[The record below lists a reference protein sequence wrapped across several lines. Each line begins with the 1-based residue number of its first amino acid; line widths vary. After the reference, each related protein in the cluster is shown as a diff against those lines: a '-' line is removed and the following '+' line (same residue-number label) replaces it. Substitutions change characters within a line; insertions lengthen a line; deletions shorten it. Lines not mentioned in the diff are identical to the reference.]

1 MAVCV
6 LLLLVLALAAV
17 VDIGDSF
24 SSNSSSKL
32 LAVLNASA
40 PVNEVLF
47 HIDVW
52 TGEADVAGALRGP
65 ASSNLESVIR
75 SEVSGDWKRGQV
87 VLQLANQA
95 RTPELKQ
102 AIYTGLWKE
111 LQQTKQI
118 YDPLKIL
125 DFYDQL
131 AFNSDVPPALLQL
144 VHHTFISRSAQ
155 LLEAPF
161 HTNSRTATFPLV
173 DSLLHRL
180 TFSALDYLRD
190 ILELVYDAV
199 LALETPLS
207 VVERLGNFTGSLTQ
221 LALANLQLLQR
232 EELTRD
238 DAAADTL
245 GLAMQ
250 DNLRRLLD
258 QPSFEQEVETSLRQQ
273 IYAQLPSDE
282 QLLYTAHKVCIR
294 NVTDSNAYI
303 YECPQTYLICS
314 NARDP
319 KKAAY
324 YIQRG
329 HSNDS
334 RPQFA
339 FYSAFWRNRYILME
353 PSPLATSN
361 TTNAITKNVY
371 SRANIS
377 WWRVVYRKGGVS
389 LYDAATENSV
399 LCGGDPIHFDG
410 LERHVYT
417 RRASEFAAHR
427 KECTWS
433 VEDCSDAT

>member
-6 LLLLVLALAAV
+6 WLLLVLALSAAL
-17 VDIGDSF
+17 DIGRSY
-24 SSNSSSKL
+24 SNNSSKL

-40 PVNEVLF
+40 PASEVLF

-52 TGEADVAGALRGP
+52 TGEADMAGALRGP
-65 ASSNLESVIR
+65 AASNLESVIR

-95 RTPELKQ
+95 RTPELKR

-118 YDPLKIL
+118 YDPLKIF

-131 AFNSDVPPALLQL
+131 ALNSDVPPALLEL
-144 VHHTFISRSAQ
+144 VHRAFISRSAQ
-155 LLEAPF
+155 LMEAPF

-190 ILELVYDAV
+190 ILEALYDAV

-232 EELTRD
+232 EELTRE
-238 DAAADTL
+238 DASAEVLD
-245 GLAMQ
+245 LAMQ
-250 DNLRRLLD
+250 DNLRRLLE
-258 QPSFEQEVETSLRQQ
+258 QPNFEQEVDASLRQQ
-273 IYAQLPSDE
+273 IYAQLPLDE
-282 QLLYTAHKVCIR
+282 QLLYTARKVCIR

-324 YIQRG
+324 YVQRG
-329 HSNDS
+329 HSLNDS

-353 PSPLATSN
+353 PSPLAASN
-361 TTNAITKNVY
+361 ATNAITKNVY

-377 WWRVVYRKGGVS
+377 WWRVVYRNGGVS
-389 LYDAATENSV
+389 FYDAATENSV

-417 RRASEFAAHR
+417 RKASEFAAHR
-427 KECTWS
+427 AECTWS
-433 VEDCSDAT
+433 VEDCSDAA